1 MGTVLIDWST
11 IDWKKVTKRTVPI
24 GFDWSTIDWKKVTKR
39 TVPIGCVDT
48 LWLSFVL

>member
-24 GFDWSTIDWKKVTKR
+24 GSL
-39 TVPIGCVDT
+39 C
-48 LWLSFVL
+48 LSFVL